1 MTPAE
6 LAEPQITDPS
16 WLRLALKELGQKE
29 VKGPSANP
37 RIIGYHQTTR
47 LAAKSDEVPWCASF
61 MSWIM
66 VEAGYNST
74 RSAAASSWAEYGR
87 ACFPRR
93 GAIAVF
99 KRTGGHHVGIVVG
112 VGNGF
117 VWLLGGNQSDSV
129 SIAKYGTDR
138 LIAYR
143 CPEPAKARV
152 VDASWFAGLHPI
164 A

>member
-6 LAEPQITDPS
+6 LKIEQLTDPS
-16 WLRLALKELGQKE
+16 WLRVALRELGQTE

-37 RIIGYHQTTR
+37 RIVGYHQTTR

-61 MSWIM
+61 MSWVMI
-66 VEAGYNST
+66 EAGYVST
-74 RSAAASSWAEYGR
+74 RSAAASSWAEYGG
-87 ACFPRR
+87 ACFARR
-93 GAIAVF
+93 GAVAVF

-143 CPEPAKARV
+143 CPDPAKARV